1 MERESSWIEAAQGL
15 ADALGRGEVC
25 RVEARGLS
33 DAERGW
39 SGAEVVRGEAV
50 LSDGSR
56 MPLILKC
63 AERKERCAM
72 ARLTRQRQCVPASF
86 SADLDGAAP
95 AWMAMEDLGR
105 QRLAPPDDRAFLRRF
120 AIALASIHARDL
132 DRGTE
137 MPWLPA
143 AGADHW
149 RRVVSEL
156 SVDHFERKLH
166 ESESFARA
174 FGRYLAPLR
183 EMGARFAREMTA
195 LCEEAACMTLA
206 HGDLQMRDGAHV
218 YDCTGAPRIIDFG
231 FCGYAPLYIDLAG
244 WFSDADLPLYHA
256 ALAAQGI
263 VLRYAD
269 FEERAR
275 AARRYNGFVYL
286 CPSVVDWRDGPTER
300 TGMRLLQALKII
312 LDGDFPER
320 TVRYSPALFRRLL
333 AEFGA
338 ADTAE

>member
-15 ADALGRGEVC
+15 ADAIGRGEVC

-86 SADLDGAAP
+86 SGDLDGAAP

-166 ESESFARA
+166 ESDSFCAGVWAVSRAASRNGRPVCPGDDRAVRRGGVHDAGARRFADARWRARLRLHGRAAQSSISAFAAMPRCTSTWRAGFQTPIFHCTTPRWPRRGSPFGMPTLRSARGRRAATTALSICARA
-174 FGRYLAPLR
+174 
-183 EMGARFAREMTA
+183 
-195 LCEEAACMTLA
+195 
-206 HGDLQMRDGAHV
+206 
-218 YDCTGAPRIIDFG
+218 
-231 FCGYAPLYIDLAG
+231 
-244 WFSDADLPLYHA
+244 
-256 ALAAQGI
+256 
-263 VLRYAD
+263 
-269 FEERAR
+269 
-275 AARRYNGFVYL
+275 
-286 CPSVVDWRDGPTER
+286 
-300 TGMRLLQALKII
+300 
-312 LDGDFPER
+312 
-320 TVRYSPALFRRLL
+320 
-333 AEFGA
+333 
-338 ADTAE
+338 